1 MLKSFATMSVLALAI
16 ASPVSAFAQSGGLL
30 TDWGPADMKAAI
42 VAAGATVSKE
52 GALGSGA
59 PYVSGVS
66 ANGMKFAIY
75 GTVCSGT
82 PQRCKGANM
91 SASFTLDSDAAVDAR
106 VKEIDRSAVSVRN
119 GGDKS
124 LDVSRYMIFDNGIT
138 RANLATNIEV
148 FVEVAEDIWN
158 GGGKAE

>member
-1 MLKSFATMSVLALAI
+1 MLKSFATMSALALAL
-16 ASPVSAFAQSGGLL
+16 AAPGGAQAQSGLL
-30 TDWGPADMKAAI
+30 TDWAPSDMKAAI

-52 GALGSGA
+52 GVLDGGA
-59 PYVSGVS
+59 PYVSAVTAS
-66 ANGMKFAIY
+66 GMKFAIY

-124 LDVSRYMIFDNGIT
+124 LDVSRYLIFDEGLT
-138 RANLATNIEV
+138 RGNLRTNIEV
-148 FVEVAEDIWN
+148 FMEIANDIWN
-158 GGGKAE
+158 GGGKD